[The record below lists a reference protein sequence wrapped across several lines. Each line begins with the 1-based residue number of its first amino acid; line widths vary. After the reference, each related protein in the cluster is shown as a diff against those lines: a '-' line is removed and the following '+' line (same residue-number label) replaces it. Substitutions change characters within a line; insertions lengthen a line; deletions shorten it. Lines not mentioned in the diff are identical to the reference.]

1 MSREQPW
8 CKVQSPP
15 LSALACTP
23 GCWGQIFMA
32 TAVSSVSTP
41 YACSKGIITTFSQAG
56 LCCLE
61 MMEKA
66 GLANQLNTHPGW
78 GWGLRPAPAHPAN
91 PSFTRWSTASP
102 AAVPGGPS
110 WYPAPLQH
118 PAVPSAL
125 NWLCTHQHLSV
136 TVQLM
141 YNRLSFPRACLPH
154 SLLSG
159 SPHQPTSYPASS
171 RQGPKTALQLA
182 CSWGTAPLGHMV
194 LHSLLQV
201 CTSQMLTGVLV
212 SSH

>member
-66 GLANQLNTHPGW
+66 GLANQLDTHPGW
-78 GWGLRPAPAHPAN
+78 GWSLRPAPAHPAN

-102 AAVPGGPS
+102 AAVPGEPS

-118 PAVPSAL
+118 PAVPSAS

-136 TVQLM
+136 TVQSM
-141 YNRLSFPRACLPH
+141 YNRLSFPRARLPH

-182 CSWGTAPLGHMV
+182 CSWGTAPWGTWFYTASCRSV
-194 LHSLLQV
+194 LLR
-201 CTSQMLTGVLV
+201 C
-212 SSH
+212 